1 MNRYL
6 IFPLLNAMS
15 QITEQPK
22 ILLPLFFHI
31 AQDCLEISLSTI
43 FDTLGMFMA
52 QSKAI

>member
-22 ILLPLFFHI
+22 ILLPLFSILLKI
-31 AQDCLEISLSTI
+31 ARKYHWDTI
-43 FDTLGMFMA
+43 LDTLGMFMA
-52 QSKAI
+52 QSKSI